1 MQNQQEGIKLMD
13 NLYSNTENIN
23 VTITHSGT
31 PISDEII
38 YGVMDVER
46 NVFKPEDRGTRSAI
60 MRRMEKY
67 PEMLILA
74 EVNTKIV
81 GYLCYFPISEKL
93 FLDITDNGNY
103 RDDDIPPEDV
113 VPFSSNTH
121 LFIISAA
128 IYPEYQNRGIVDAM
142 MNYLST
148 QVQNKCADGY
158 SVSDITTIAISP
170 DGERLATR
178 YGFHLH
184 FGDNPEYKVYKK
196 LWGNLK

>member
-1 MQNQQEGIKLMD
+1 MD
-13 NLYSNTENIN
+13 NLYLSSKNIN
-23 VTITHSGT
+23 VTITHSRI

-46 NVFKPEDRGTRSAI
+46 SVYRPEDRGTRSAI

-74 EVNTKIV
+74 EVNKKIV
-81 GYLCYFPISEKL
+81 GYLCCFPISEKL
-93 FLDITDNGNY
+93 FLDITGNGNY
-103 RDDDIPPEDV
+103 HDDDIPPEDV
-113 VPFSSNTH
+113 VTFSSNTH

-128 IYPEYQNRGIVDAM
+128 IYPEYQNMGIADAM
-142 MNYLST
+142 MDYLST
-148 QVQNKCADGY
+148 QVQNKCADGC

-178 YGFHLH
+178 YGLHLH
-184 FGDNPEYKVYKK
+184 FGDNPGYKVYKT
-196 LWGNLK
+196 L